1 MKQKAGVKSKNPAA
15 FEEWGEEV
23 LAAGDQVLPTQPHKA
38 IKNPMVAVKG
48 PPVKPQTKLM
58 TS

>member
-1 MKQKAGVKSKNPAA
+1 MKQKVGVKSKNPAA

-23 LAAGDQVLPTQPHKA
+23 LAVGDQALPTQPHKA
-38 IKNPMVAVKG
+38 IKNPVAAVKG
-48 PPVKPQTKLM
+48 LPVKPQTKLM